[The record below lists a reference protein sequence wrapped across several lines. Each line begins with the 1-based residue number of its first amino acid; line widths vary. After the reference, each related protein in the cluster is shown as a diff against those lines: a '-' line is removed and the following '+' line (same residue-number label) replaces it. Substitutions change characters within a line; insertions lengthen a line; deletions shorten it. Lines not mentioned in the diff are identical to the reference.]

1 MSAAVVKLPTA
12 ASHKVNNSRWME
24 QRRAGSRLRVE
35 QGVFHHPLS
44 RDREAVIKA
53 ERLADFMERHA
64 PMSPATAIAIGL
76 IKLLDQSQLEKLCLT
91 VMASADALA
100 LIELAKADSGM
111 THLLHCVLDRR
122 GLQ

>member
-24 QRRAGSRLRVE
+24 QRQAGSRLRKE

-44 RDREAVIKA
+44 SDRDAVIKA
-53 ERLADFMERHA
+53 ERLADFMAQHA
-64 PMSPATAIAIGL
+64 MTPETAAIIGL
-76 IKLLDQSQLEKLCLT
+76 LKLLDQAQLEKLCRSVMSNSGALT
-91 VMASADALA
+91 LV
-100 LIELAKADSGM
+100 ELARADISTVHM
-111 THLLHCVLDRR
+111 VHCVLDRR